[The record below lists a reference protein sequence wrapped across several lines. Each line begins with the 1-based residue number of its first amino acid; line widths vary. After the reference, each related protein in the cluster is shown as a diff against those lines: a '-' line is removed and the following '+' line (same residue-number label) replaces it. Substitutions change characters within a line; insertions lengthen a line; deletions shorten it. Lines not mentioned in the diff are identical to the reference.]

1 MRVSELKAT
10 NCDKEPVIEL
20 VKIVL
25 AVTVLA
31 SKELVKIA
39 KVERFSG
46 MDAIPPPPTA
56 PKAVEKEEIAAFN
69 VKVETYVADPNP
81 VTVETRTGVERK
93 PEVW

>member
-31 SKELVKIA
+31 SSELVKIA
-39 KVERFSG
+39 EVERFRG
-46 MDAIPPPPTA
+46 MVAIPPPRA
-56 PKAVEKEEIAAFN
+56 PSAVEKDEMAAFN
-69 VKVETYVADPNP
+69 DKVETYVADPNP